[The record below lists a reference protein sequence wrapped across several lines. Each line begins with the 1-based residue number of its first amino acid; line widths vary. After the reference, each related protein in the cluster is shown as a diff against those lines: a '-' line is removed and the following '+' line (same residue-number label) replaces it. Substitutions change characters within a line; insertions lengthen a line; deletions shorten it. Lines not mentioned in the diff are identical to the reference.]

1 MSKPSGYRSRFSA
14 VASGLAALGLF
25 VAGTLHA
32 QEGLRASDAPPTP
45 TPLLA
50 AGKPVA
56 WWFVFKFNAKDFP
69 GCGGATL
76 DTRRCTF
83 DPGMSPPKEKQG
95 FGQQYV
101 VASSDK
107 AELVKG
113 EGCAGETADDP
124 LGATY
129 GSIFEGGYHYVAWN
143 DQPQGHPS
151 ITGCTLNGDC
161 SAPWG
166 HSKGLLAWNDAGE
179 GVVLQ
184 VTTPSWPLSASKAA
198 PRAGD
203 ANTLGCVEDD
213 DVKLSQHFFALK
225 LNKEDLISVLLGMQN
240 ASVGT
245 DPSQLQLVNNG
256 GPEEIKALVTQLGT
270 QSHSTAPMR
279 VGLSSGVGLLS
290 KPSRLQ
296 VPPWQLVSAAIG
308 GIPLR
313 TATFWNAPKIPTTT
327 ATTPVGCWDPALG
340 TAGAVEIALSGQWEG
355 KALELGSGGNHAKIG
370 VSLLPE
376 QPFVIFGD
384 ENQQGALS
392 GTCKSSQNGRGGL
405 FFVLRNSMLAD
416 SVRSLLKGET
426 GEIAGGR

>member
-1 MSKPSGYRSRFSA
+1 
-14 VASGLAALGLF
+14 
-25 VAGTLHA
+25 
-32 QEGLRASDAPPTP
+32 
-45 TPLLA
+45 
-50 AGKPVA
+50 
-56 WWFVFKFNAKDFP
+56 
-69 GCGGATL
+69 
-76 DTRRCTF
+76 
-83 DPGMSPPKEKQG
+83 
-95 FGQQYV
+95 
-101 VASSDK
+101 
-107 AELVKG
+107 
-113 EGCAGETADDP
+113 
-124 LGATY
+124 
-129 GSIFEGGYHYVAWN
+129 
-143 DQPQGHPS
+143 
-151 ITGCTLNGDC
+151 
-161 SAPWG
+161 
-166 HSKGLLAWNDAGE
+166 
-179 GVVLQ
+179 
-184 VTTPSWPLSASKAA
+184 
-198 PRAGD
+198 
-203 ANTLGCVEDD
+203 
-213 DVKLSQHFFALK
+213 
-225 LNKEDLISVLLGMQN
+225 MQN

-308 GIPLR
+308 GVPLR

-340 TAGAVEIALSGQWEG
+340 TAGAVEIAVSGQWEG

-405 FFVLRNSMLAD
+405 FFVLRNPTLAD

-426 GEIAGGR
+426 GEIAGSK